1 MPISTLRNPSWPK
14 RSHENFEFRISNI
27 EFGGPAVAFSTAFFE
42 FAIRNSQ
49 FEMHMRVLGVD
60 CGSRVTGYGVVDSDG
75 GDCFFVQCGAIRT
88 KLSDPLAIRLKL
100 IYNGI
105 VEIIRDLRPDA
116 AAFESLFYASNV
128 QSALKL
134 GHVRGVS
141 IFAAA
146 AASLPVFEYSPLEVK
161 SAVTGY
167 GRAEKPQVQQMV
179 RVLLKLESPPEPFD
193 ASDALAVAICHVHT
207 NRFKQSLAAHL

>member
-1 MPISTLRNPSWPK
+1 
-14 RSHENFEFRISNI
+14 
-27 EFGGPAVAFSTAFFE
+27 
-42 FAIRNSQ
+42 
-49 FEMHMRVLGVD
+49 MRVLGVD
-60 CGSRVTGYGVVDSDG
+60 CGSRVTGYGVIDTAG
-75 GDCFFVQCGAIRT
+75 ADCVMVRCGAIRPRI
-88 KLSDPLAIRLKL
+88 SDPLALRLRT
-100 IYNGI
+100 IHDGI
-105 VEIIRDLRPDA
+105 VELIRDLRPDA
-116 AAFESLFYASNV
+116 AAFESLFYATNV

-146 AASLPVFEYSPLEVK
+146 AANLPVFEYSPLEVK

-179 RVLLKLESPPEPFD
+179 RALLKLDALPEPYD

-207 NRFKQSLAAHL
+207 NSFHKSVAAHR

>member
-1 MPISTLRNPSWPK
+1 
-14 RSHENFEFRISNI
+14 
-27 EFGGPAVAFSTAFFE
+27 
-42 FAIRNSQ
+42 
-49 FEMHMRVLGVD
+49 MRGLGID
-60 CGSRVTGYGVVDSDG
+60 CGSRVTGYGVIDTDG
-75 GDCFFVQCGAIRT
+75 ADCILVRCGAIRS
-88 KLSDPLAIRLKL
+88 KLSDPLALRLRS

-105 VEIIRDLRPDA
+105 VEVIQDVHPDV
-116 AAFESLFYASNV
+116 AAFENLFYATNV

-141 IFAAA
+141 VFAAA
-146 AASLPVFEYSPLEVK
+146 EANLPVFEYSPLEVK

-179 RVLLKLESPPEPFD
+179 RALLKLNSLPQPYD

-207 NRFKQSLAAHL
+207 NKFNNAISAHL

>member
-1 MPISTLRNPSWPK
+1 
-14 RSHENFEFRISNI
+14 
-27 EFGGPAVAFSTAFFE
+27 
-42 FAIRNSQ
+42 
-49 FEMHMRVLGVD
+49 MRVLGID
-60 CGSRVTGYGVVDSDG
+60 CGSRVTGYGVIDTDG
-75 GDCFFVQCGAIRT
+75 ADCIFVRCGAIRS
-88 KLSDPLAIRLKL
+88 KPSDPLAGRLKS

-105 VEIIRDLRPDA
+105 VKVIQELGPEA
-116 AAFESLFYASNV
+116 AAFESLFYATNV

-141 IFAAA
+141 MFAAA
-146 AASLPVFEYSPLEVK
+146 EANLSIYEYSPLEVK

-179 RVLLKLESPPEPFD
+179 RSLLKLNALPQPYD

-207 NRFKQSLAAHL
+207 NRYLKSAAAHL